1 MSLNAGKV
9 ASILKAIDDANT
21 TLPAFL
27 THILQ
32 NSSVLGSDP
41 RTADLLLH
49 PEVVL
54 DAFHSCG
61 NTRPWTTRWISAK
74 AAALFSDELE
84 RLAHRPENKFNA
96 SHATISQLEDIDIE
110 GMGVDM
116 ESVAPHLWTTLD
128 ELLSPPE
135 DQILL
140 RRRKRRERRK
150 RKGLDVE
157 TGSKMD
163 VDGIVEGGDED
174 NEVETAEEALARQS
188 EARIRM
194 KQVVCIAIMINNRNA
209 RCNKLQSLISVF
221 LHACNTPENVV
232 NFVSHIGVANSPSTT
247 NSMVTSLS
255 ADAKHV
261 IRESAATLQD
271 AWAYDNVDVTFK
283 HTTSTPDI
291 APSVLVHMTSRMAF
305 RLKHVVSDA
314 LNCCAELWRLSPMNP
329 LRRSESEG
337 QYTFRDLDF
346 VNLHPDSVDKYG
358 LTRRSRFH
366 AYIFVRDLIRHGPAY
381 FRQFERELE
390 LPEVVDGIPLD
401 PENPKTEIVH
411 VPMMDSPCASPG
423 ENADVLE
430 DTFAKQAG
438 LGAPDADDY
447 PENTQIGN
455 NVALVFGD
463 LGVGDK
469 IQSGQASRCE
479 ETTPWRRLQFV
490 VYVMG
495 LFHVKMACADAIWRL
510 FIKPKDA
517 QSSTDS
523 YSLFGHAEQVHRK
536 ESNKIG
542 TKPGFRLTHNIVLN
556 IGMVARLDIWRVA
569 LAKHRP
575 LFASLEA
582 YAQSKPSLDDIYM
595 LARQITKEHVP
606 RGDTIADLR
615 RRPDTQRDMVQE
627 NMLLRQQIFLLYEE
641 ISYAM
646 NQGDIGRV
654 ETCFLPW
661 IWIFAAAKKHR
672 YTTFLK
678 KYFVD
683 VHKRYPAGLK
693 HAIRM
698 NILINPSGKPGN
710 FRGVDWQ
717 VEHNNLYLQKIYGGR
732 YANHTK
738 HNIIRESSLLGVF
751 KNARMQVDRQFRIA
765 GHSTKHSGPN
775 LESTIRILGLHFEK
789 TRAHERIVPRHVQ
802 YQIQDALKV
811 GQNLLQTA
819 VAKPMRGEGRVLLV
833 GDDEDDRDDE
843 DEEEEEDD
851 EIEDEEDLYED
862 DIY

>member
-84 RLAHRPENKFNA
+84 QLAHRPENKFNA

-255 ADAKHV
+255 ADAKRV

-283 HTTSTPDI
+283 HTTSTPDT

-582 YAQSKPSLDDIYM
+582 SQRNM
-595 LARQITKEHVP
+595 FLAATPLPIFDADQIH
-606 RGDTIADLR
+606 
-615 RRPDTQRDMVQE
+615 
-627 NMLLRQQIFLLYEE
+627 
-641 ISYAM
+641 S
-646 NQGDIGRV
+646 
-654 ETCFLPW
+654 ETW
-661 IWIFAAAKKHR
+661 
-672 YTTFLK
+672 
-678 KYFVD
+678 
-683 VHKRYPAGLK
+683 